1 MGTSI
6 YSTAYN
12 ILQNSF
18 SRWQES
24 VLNSVQFADEVIIAV
39 NTSDD
44 DTDSAIRDTL
54 WEYKNWKI
62 VPANFSK
69 LDPFWDGRMKNLALQ
84 HCTQEFK
91 IIKDL
96 DEEIPLWQK
105 PLWENKLFQL
115 KFSGAKVMA
124 VPSVDIYKTLDGYK
138 SISYKTYGSIGQ
150 LWRGPAANALKQ
162 GYFINTKFSDGTELI
177 DENFQM
183 APAVLSGPKELA
195 DLESGNH
202 IFVAHYG
209 YLNIN
214 ERIERNNRF
223 WGAHWLAESNGTLP
237 AHQLHTDESTFSHY
251 EYKKHNLRLK

>member
-1 MGTSI
+1 MGISI

-12 ILQNSF
+12 ILQNGF

-105 PLWENKLFQL
+105 PIWENKLFQL

-124 VPSVDIYKTLDGYK
+124 VPSVDLYCDVNHYK
-138 SISYKTYGSIGQ
+138 SINLKTYANIGQ
-150 LWRGPAANALKQ
+150 AYRGPSANALKP
-162 GYFINTKFSDGTELI
+162 GYFINTQFSDGTELI
-177 DENFQM
+177 DESFNLLP
-183 APAVLSGPKELA
+183 AIASSSCDLAVLENC
-195 DLESGNH
+195 EE
-202 IFVAHYG
+202 IFCVHYG
-209 YLNIN
+209 YIDKQ
-214 ERIERNNRF
+214 ERIKRNSSF
-223 WGAHWLAESNGTLP
+223 WGAHWLQESNGTKP
-237 AHQLHTDESTFSHY
+237 AHVLHDSLDSFNHY
-251 EYKKHNLRLK
+251 EYKPHNLKLS

>member
-1 MGTSI
+1 MGTSV

-12 ILQNSF
+12 ILQNGF

-124 VPSVDIYKTLDGYK
+124 VPSVDLYCDVNHYK
-138 SISYKTYGSIGQ
+138 SINLKTYANIGQ
-150 LWRGPAANALKQ
+150 AYRGPSANALKP
-162 GYFINTKFSDGTELI
+162 GYFINTQFSDGTELI
-177 DENFQM
+177 DESFNLL
-183 APAVLSGPKELA
+183 PAIMSGPCDLA
-195 DLESGNH
+195 ALESGEE
-202 IFVAHYG
+202 IFCVHYG
-209 YLNIN
+209 YIDKQ
-214 ERIERNNRF
+214 ERIKRNSAF
-223 WGAHWLAESNGTLP
+223 WGAHWLQESNGTKP
-237 AHQLHTDESTFSHY
+237 AHVLHDSLESFDHY
-251 EYKKHNLRLK
+251 EYKSHNLKLS